1 MPSFKLYNTNVIP
14 GIIQYR
20 DCEYHDIDKYHDI
33 YQWRS
38 MYLFTKDNEKY
49 LSKEWTEITCIDD
62 WDAQIPENAYVTKI
76 SLVFPS
82 SKNIKLA
89 DYYLGYA
96 SAKKDSEFKSE
107 YKADKGDQV
116 RIEFT
121 SEMGIKEFKGS
132 LFITMK
138 ANNANKHTNGY
149 ISGTIQDPDKSEK
162 NIYGWDIACFFED
175 SIENEFYWY
184 YVDGDNRPYF
194 EFEYQFKAPEKPGS
208 LVPSGDVINPRG
220 EILFTWNTKTSQNAF
235 ELRYKT
241 NDTSWVTV
249 RRDTSTRSYTLA
261 ENTIKDKEGTVDWE
275 VRVKD
280 LSGKWSDWSSSYFVL
295 GVLPQEPPIQIAPK
309 GDFVKSGDPILFE
322 WAFVAS
328 SSEKQ
333 KSFELQYSFNNEPWE
348 TVSEITDRNN
358 YLLTDTKGLISSV
371 GRWRIKVTNSFDEV
385 SEYSDIAT
393 FQIIGAPTP
402 PQITKISDTSYPLV
416 EWQTK
421 EQESYYL
428 KIYDKNNMQVFDSGL
443 IVSYEKKYKVPKFL
457 PSGKY
462 IFSLTVVNIY
472 GIPSEPTEY
481 TFIIS
486 EKEIEKPTFRL
497 FKSNYYIK
505 IFSDIEN
512 GKVIRNNQEIG
523 DLIDGEF
530 YDYSIANNKVYEY
543 KVLKLIDGNGRY
555 SDTKAVKTNFVANT
569 IALVSNLEDFILLKW
584 NIDDKPTRQSSYEI
598 EKSEIQILGREYPII
613 EYGDY
618 KNEVYN
624 YQFTVDIETLN
635 RMKNIVYSKEE
646 ILFRDYYGTNIVG
659 DISDFSVSKL
669 KIDKYQISFKI
680 IRTSDNYE

>member
-1 MPSFKLYNTNVIP
+1 MPSFKLYNVNVFP
-14 GIIQYR
+14 GKIYFR
-20 DCEYHDIDKYHDI
+20 DCDRPLSDNDFWLTSALEHKYT
-33 YQWRS
+33 R
-38 MYLFTKDNEKY
+38 KY
-49 LSKEWTEITCIDD
+49 LSVKWTEFSCIDD
-62 WDAQIPENAYVTKI
+62 WNNQIPENAYISKI
-76 SLVFPS
+76 TLVIPTARNS
-82 SKNIKLA
+82 PVA
-89 DYYLGYA
+89 DGYKVGIR
-96 SAKKDSEFKSE
+96 AKKESVNGNELTINKSSTLRIPFDS
-107 YKADKGDQV
+107 Q
-116 RIEFT
+116 
-121 SEMGIKEFKGS
+121 MGIQEFRGS
-132 LFITMK
+132 LFVTLK
-138 ANNANKHTNGY
+138 STGNHSFNAEGIDY
-149 ISGTIQDPDKSEK
+149 IQYPDKTTQEDGYMPYCYFLD
-162 NIYGWDIACFFED
+162 NIED
-175 SIENEFYWY
+175 EYYWY

-280 LSGKWSDWSSSYFVL
+280 LSGKWSEWSSSYFVL

-333 KSFELQYSFNNEPWE
+333 KAFELKYSFNNEPWE
-348 TVSEITDRNN
+348 TISEITDRNN

-371 GRWRIKVTNSFDEV
+371 GRWKLKVTNSFDEI

-428 KIYDKNNMQVFDSGL
+428 KIYDKDNVQVFDSGL

-462 IFSLTVVNIY
+462 IFSLTVVNVY
-472 GIPSEPTEY
+472 GISSESTEY

-486 EKEIEKPTFRL
+486 EKEIEKPTFKL

-523 DLIDGEF
+523 DLTDGEF
-530 YDYSIANNKVYEY
+530 YDYSIANNKIYEY

-555 SDTKAVKTNFVANT
+555 SDIKAVKTNFVANT

-584 NIDDKPTRQSSYEI
+584 NIDDKPTRQSLYEI
-598 EKSEIQILGREYPII
+598 EKSEIQILGKEYPVI